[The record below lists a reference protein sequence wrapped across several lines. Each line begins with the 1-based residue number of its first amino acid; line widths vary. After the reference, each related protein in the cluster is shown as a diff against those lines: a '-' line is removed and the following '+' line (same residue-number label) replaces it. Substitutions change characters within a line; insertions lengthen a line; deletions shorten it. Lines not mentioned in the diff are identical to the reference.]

1 MALTVLTVL
10 GSRRPDAKIR
20 QLAALANGAAEAAG
34 ARVTTLDLAEVELPV
49 MHWGDERQR
58 SDATIARVRAL
69 AAEADAFLLATP
81 EYHGS
86 MSGALK
92 NWFDFLYPELAG
104 KLCGV
109 LVTVGGAGGTGD
121 MSATAVRNSAS
132 WCHAF
137 TLPYHVTASER
148 DFGEGA
154 LTNDR
159 VVDRLHRL
167 GHDLVRYGTSLRSAF
182 TEALHEART
191 GGAPSDAASRRHGMA
206 GWHT

>member
-20 QLAALANGAAEAAG
+20 QLASLANTAAEAAG

-49 MHWGDERQR
+49 MHWGDERQA
-58 SDATIARVRAL
+58 SDPTIARVRAL
-69 AAEADAFLLATP
+69 AEQADAFVLATP

-148 DFGEGA
+148 DFVDGE

-159 VVDRLHRL
+159 VIDRLQRL
-167 GHDLVRYGTSLRSAF
+167 GHDLVRYGVPLRAAF
-182 TEALHEART
+182 TSALHEARAGESE
-191 GGAPSDAASRRHGMA
+191 GGAMARRHGMA